1 MRSEELHL
9 PGDIALR
16 RTGYALAA
24 ALVATF
30 GAIVWT
36 LFDRSENIVT
46 SAVIAV
52 FGDPS
57 RPWDLPGMHLLLVM
71 PMGAAMVVFVRSV
84 LGWKTFGLFTPMLL
98 ALAYLQSGPIAGP
111 VISTT
116 AILIGMLAVPFLK
129 ALNLSRV
136 GFLGTLIGI
145 VVSVLGALA
154 LEFDQPALVSAFPV
168 VVTALIVERWW
179 NAFEADGPKKAV
191 RMTVTTLAV
200 ALMIQC
206 LVAAPLVVWLATAH
220 PMALPLVSI
229 PAMILL
235 GRYQGLRLSELARFR
250 AATNGA

>member
-1 MRSEELHL
+1 MRSDDLRL
-9 PGDIALR
+9 PGDIALL

-30 GAIVWT
+30 GAIVWA
-36 LFDRSENIVT
+36 LFDRSDNIVT
-46 SAVIAV
+46 SAVIAM

-57 RPWDLPGMHLLLVM
+57 RPWNLPGMHLLLVM
-71 PMGAAMVVFVRSV
+71 PMGAAIVVFVRSV

-136 GFLGTLIGI
+136 GFLGTLIAI
-145 VVSVLGALA
+145 VVSALGAMA
-154 LEFDQPALVSAFPV
+154 LEFRQPALVSAFPV

-191 RMTVTTLAV
+191 RMTATTLAV
-200 ALMIQC
+200 ALMIQG
-206 LVAAPLVVWLATAH
+206 LVAAPPVLWLAAAY
-220 PMALPLVSI
+220 PLALPLVSI
-229 PAMILL
+229 ALMIVL

-250 AATNGA
+250 AAKQGA